1 MASLTRTEQS
11 KMLNVEVFDVYLD
24 EEEQSAL
31 LAAPE
36 KFIREF
42 LEREGHTVN
51 NLLIDTRLLNG
62 EGCPGGS
69 QKLVHSRADD
79 WTFSSHYWQCEP
91 LM

>member
-1 MASLTRTEQS
+1 MVSLTRTEQ
-11 KMLNVEVFDVYLD
+11 KEMLNVDVFDVELD
-24 EEEQSAL
+24 EGEMSAL

-36 KFIREF
+36 KFIREY

-51 NLLIDTRLLNG
+51 SLLIDTRLLNG

-69 QKLVHSRADD
+69 QRLVHSRADD
-79 WTFSSHYWQCEP
+79 WTFSSHYWQCVP